1 MGKGADSGGGGVSLA
16 LPGGCVDDGWL
27 SAAGTLSSSWQRPEP
42 AVVKQCM
49 QDALAGS
56 SAQAVWRRSGAAG
69 GRRGSLKAAKGAEL
83 ELDRMVRR
91 LPPPQPDS
99 GCLASQLPTQSPC
112 DYHS

>member
-1 MGKGADSGGGGVSLA
+1 MGKGADSGGGGSLA

-27 SAAGTLSSSWQRPEP
+27 SAAGTLSSWQRPEP
-42 AVVKQCM
+42 AVVKPCM

-56 SAQAVWRRSGAAG
+56 SAQAAWRRSGAGG
-69 GRRGSLKAAKGAEL
+69 GRRGLLKAAKGAEL

-112 DYHS
+112 DSQS